1 MSIESWKQEFYPVPA
16 EKVPEADA
24 LAHSIRKWEG
34 LQEEALRAHALQL
47 DHGDL
52 YRADAPDLEGR
63 PEMVVDGGS
72 CALCHLYSLQEE
84 YEDRCKRCPLALSR
98 GGTPCDQ
105 SAPGEPASPW
115 HQFRHANN
123 PAPMLEALQKARAF
137 LLRARRRGKRAAG
150 AKGGGEQ

>member
-24 LAHSIRKWEG
+24 LAHSLRKWEG

-63 PEMVVDGGS
+63 PEMVVDGES
-72 CALCHLYSLQEE
+72 CALCHLYSLK
-84 YEDRCKRCPLALSR
+84 EDRCKLCPLALSR
-98 GGTPCDQ
+98 DGIPCDRP
-105 SAPGEPASPW
+105 APGEAISPW

-123 PAPMLEALQKARAF
+123 PAPMLEALKKAHLL
-137 LLRARRRGKRAAG
+137 LLRVRRRGAG
-150 AKGGGEQ
+150 ERRKKKGVGQ